1 MLEHAR
7 GEAQTPILLLQGA
20 ALPCCR
26 EGLAH
31 GLGDILQKTHLRL
44 PQNCAPDRQQPEN
57 QRRSSVSANTRQ
69 NDLAGIQ
76 AVLVTSV
83 FGARELARATS
94 ERDLPVYA
102 VGDATAEAARDAG
115 FTRVES
121 ARGDASA
128 LTALVLDRL
137 DPAKG
142 PLLYAAGRVT
152 SGDFPDPLTEAGFE
166 VRRVELYAARP
177 AAALSPETVDALR
190 EGSLDLALF
199 FSPRTAATFVRLIRD
214 AGLADAC
221 GRVTA
226 LAISPAVADALRPVS
241 WRAVESAASP
251 NQEAMLAL
259 TDAWIAA
266 QGMSGAAARP
276 EAPAERAA
284 AAEPEADMASAAA
297 EPAVQPAGVPAL
309 EAAREEGREDGRDAR
324 GAPGRRSGLA
334 VAALLLALLFGAA
347 AALGG
352 YLLWQEQER
361 LGAQIAGQQQ
371 QQRQPVA
378 DDPAFKAL
386 QQRLADAEGRTEAA
400 ATQAAA
406 IADRT
411 AELDRRLAQQSSAAK
426 ADSTADAEAV
436 QALRDR
442 FQTLSGH
449 LAELE
454 QTLRNDL
461 QALRGDLQGVTA
473 RLSAAE
479 QADARLADRLTADAE
494 RSASAMRALEQRVA
508 ALAETAEQAAQ
519 DKTAALL
526 LAAGQIRAALESGK
540 PFAAPMATLQRLA
553 GGDAAVRQAL
563 AGWGDRAAQG
573 IPTLAALRDRFGS
586 IAETV
591 RPPVQVDT
599 GESWLD
605 RVIGRAASVVQL
617 RRVGEDVPGQ
627 TTAAI
632 LARAEA
638 ELNRGDLARAVA
650 EIDTLAPEEKTA
662 FADWLAAAR
671 ARLAARDGLA
681 ALERAA
687 VESTGGG

>member
-1 MLEHAR
+1 MRALITRPRENAGPIARALAERDIDVLLE
-7 GEAQTPILLLQGA
+7 PLLEIQST
-20 ALPCCR
+20 
-26 EGLAH
+26 EH
-31 GLGDILQKTHLRL
+31 G
-44 PQNCAPDRQQPEN
+44 P
-57 QRRSSVSANTRQ
+57 V
-69 NDLAGIQ
+69 DLAGIQ

-177 AAALSPETVDALR
+177 AAALSIETVDALR
-190 EGSLDLALF
+190 EGRLDLALF
-199 FSPRTAATFVRLIRD
+199 FSPRTAATFVRLVQE
-214 AGLADAC
+214 AGLAEAC
-221 GRVTA
+221 GKVTA
-226 LAISPAVADALRPVS
+226 LAISPAVADSLQPLP
-241 WRAVESAASP
+241 WRAVESATSP
-251 NQEAMLAL
+251 NQEAMLEL
-259 TDAWIAA
+259 TDAWLAA
-266 QGMSGAAARP
+266 QRTPGTAAQP
-276 EAPAERAA
+276 ETPAEPAA
-284 AAEPEADMASAAA
+284 VEPEADMASAAA
-297 EPAVQPAGVPAL
+297 EPAVQPAGGPAL
-309 EAAREEGREDGRDAR
+309 EPAREVGSEAGREDGRDAR

-334 VAALLLALLFGAA
+334 VAALLLALLVGAA
-347 AALGG
+347 AAAGG
-352 YLLWQEQER
+352 YLLWQQQER
-361 LGAQIAGQQQ
+361 LGAQIARQQ
-371 QQRQPVA
+371 QPVA
-378 DDPAFKAL
+378 DDPAVKAL
-386 QQRLADAEGRTEAA
+386 QQRLADAEGRIGAA

-406 IADRT
+406 AADRA

-436 QALRDR
+436 QALRDQL
-442 FQTLSGH
+442 QTLSGH
-449 LAELE
+449 LAEVE
-454 QTLRNDL
+454 
-461 QALRGDLQGVTA
+461 QALRGDLQALRNDLQGLAA
-473 RLSAAE
+473 RLSETE
-479 QADARLADRLTADAE
+479 QAEARLADRLAADAE
-494 RSASAMRALEQRVA
+494 RSAAAMRALEQRVA

-553 GGDAAVRQAL
+553 GGDEAVRQAL

-573 IPTLAALRDRFGS
+573 IPTLAALRDRFGE
-586 IAETV
+586 IAATV

-599 GESWLD
+599 GEGWLD

>member
-1 MLEHAR
+1 MRALITRPRENAGPIAQALAERDIDVLLE
-7 GEAQTPILLLQGA
+7 PLLEIQST
-20 ALPCCR
+20 
-26 EGLAH
+26 EH
-31 GLGDILQKTHLRL
+31 G
-44 PQNCAPDRQQPEN
+44 P
-57 QRRSSVSANTRQ
+57 V
-69 NDLAGIQ
+69 DLAGVQ
-76 AVLVTSV
+76 AVLVTSA

-102 VGDATAEAARDAG
+102 VGDATAQAARDAG
-115 FTRVES
+115 FTKVES
-121 ARGDASA
+121 ARGDAGA
-128 LTALVLDRL
+128 LTGLVLDRL

-166 VRRVELYAARP
+166 IRRVELYAARP

-297 EPAVQPAGVPAL
+297 EPAVQPAGGPAL
-309 EAAREEGREDGRDAR
+309 EAAREESREDGRGAR

-347 AALGG
+347 AAAGG

-361 LGAQIAGQQQ
+361 LGAQIAGQQ

-599 GESWLD
+599 GEGWLD
-605 RVIGRAASVVQL
+605 RMIGRAASVVQL
-617 RRVGEDVPGQ
+617 RRVGEDVPGH
-627 TTAAI
+627 TTEAI

-638 ELNRGDLARAVA
+638 ELNRGGLARAVA
-650 EIDTLAPEEKTA
+650 EIETLAPEQKAA
-662 FADWLAAAR
+662 FADWLTAAR
-671 ARLAARDGLA
+671 ARLAAGEGLA